1 MIALLIAGCEKPT
14 KGVVTGTVTVD
25 NVPAKSGSIAFFP
38 LDQKS
43 TTAGGEILDG
53 QYAAEVPFGKFKV
66 EIRVPKV
73 VGEKK
78 LYNTPN
84 SPIMPLLE
92 ESLPAKYND
101 QTELTIVV
109 EPGENQQD
117 FQLGTR

>member
-1 MIALLIAGCEKPT
+1 M
-14 KGVVTGTVTVD
+14 VD
-25 NVPAKSGSIAFFP
+25 GRYS
-38 LDQKS
+38 
-43 TTAGGEILDG
+43 
-53 QYAAEVPFGKFKV
+53 AEVPFGEFRV

-101 QTELTIVV
+101 QTRLTIEI
-109 EPGENQQD
+109 EPGETQRD
-117 FQLGTR
+117 FQLSTR

>member
-1 MIALLIAGCEKPT
+1 LLFAVGCEKPT
-14 KGVVTGTVTVD
+14 KGVVSGIVTVD
-25 NVPAKSGSIAFFP
+25 DVPAKSGSIGFFP
-38 LDQKS
+38 VDERS
-43 TTAGGEILDG
+43 TTAGGEIVDG
-53 QYAAEVPFGKFKV
+53 RYEAEVPFGKFNV

-101 QTELTIVV
+101 QTVLTIDVG
-109 EPGENQQD
+109 PGENRRD
-117 FQLGTR
+117 FQLSTR